1 MQLNRL
7 FIASLL
13 LVLSSSL
20 FAQNEGDLFSE
31 SGFNCKVLSADA
43 AEKTA
48 QVEILGG
55 VETIGETLTIPA
67 QLTHEFGGNVWT
79 FFVTAIGEKAFA
91 ESKQLKNVFFPPLSE
106 SSISVIGPL
115 AFHHCTSIASINLQD
130 TRIEVLESL
139 FTSDPSDEESL
150 EDLRSLQLPETL
162 KEIKPYALQFLGLRS
177 ITFPSSITVLGDRV
191 LEGDIYLKEFIWE
204 NCQLT
209 SLPKFT
215 FWGNDKLE
223 LVRIMTVEPFDAD
236 GLTDR
241 HFFMCDPNVLKV
253 YVTKESYDS
262 LTAGGYTNE
271 TARYSRLYADEQ
283 WTGIVDQ
290 ITDNTMDGP
299 ASCHH
304 SGIFTLQGVRVE
316 RPLPGTVYIKDGQK
330 YIMK

>member
-1 MQLNRL
+1 M
-7 FIASLL
+7 
-13 LVLSSSL
+13 
-20 FAQNEGDLFSE
+20 
-31 SGFNCKVLSADA
+31 SADA
-43 AEKTA
+43 VKKTA
-48 QVEILGG
+48 QVEITGAT
-55 VETIGETLTIPA
+55 ESIGETLTIPA
-67 QLTHEFGGNVWT
+67 QLTHEFDGIAWT
-79 FFVTAIGEKAFA
+79 LSVTAIGEKAFA
-91 ESKQLKNVFFPPLSE
+91 ESKLLKNVVFPPLSE

-150 EDLRSLQLPETL
+150 EDLLSLQLPETL

-177 ITFPSSITVLGDRV
+177 ISFPSSITVLGDRV

-223 LVRIMTVEPFDAD
+223 LVRIMTIEPFDAD

-241 HFFMCDPNVLKV
+241 HFFMCDPLVLKV
-253 YVTKESYDS
+253 YVTKESYEA

-283 WTGIVDQ
+283 WTGIEDHMIDTTVG
-290 ITDNTMDGP
+290 T
-299 ASCHH
+299 ASRYQ
-304 SGIFTLQGVRVE
+304 SGIFTLQGIRVE

-330 YIMK
+330 FVMK